1 MLADSFVK
9 SLFHGLLDEGAVF
22 PYPAPGDSDS
32 ASVASRVEA
41 LRHMGPAFAAEPRVV
56 GEEPLVSEDFEG
68 LAKLGIFGLRV
79 PAELGGQGLTCS
91 AQARILQELAGVDP
105 SRALVVG
112 VHGFVVESLLLFGTD
127 AQTEAHLPALASGA
141 SLGAFA
147 LTETGAGSDA
157 GGIQTYA
164 EANDRGFLLRGRKAW
179 VTNGPLADTFV
190 VFARTSPPDERVKPR
205 ITAFVVRRGP
215 GLTTGPLDSKLGMR
229 GAASSEIV
237 LDGVQVDRDAL
248 LGEVGRGFKVAVAVL
263 NRGRLALA
271 ATAFGQAKRLVRLAV
286 ERAETRHAFGR
297 AIGGF
302 ALTKDKVA
310 RMMADLYALESLLY
324 LTTSFVD
331 GRVQDPSVEC
341 AIAKVFASETLVRIT
356 EEASAIAAGI
366 GYSRGAPWERH
377 LRDARAHLA
386 FPGTNEILRCFVGL
400 SGMEGP
406 GRELTEVAKAMREPI
421 KGFGLLSD
429 FAVRKARSAL
439 GRERI
444 SRAHPSLARDV
455 AVLENNA
462 AELARNVDKVL
473 RKHGNMIAEMQFSQ
487 KRAADM
493 AIDLYAIAAVI
504 ARTSRQVERRGEEGA
519 RRELGLTSI
528 FVNSAAIRL
537 AENVAAFER
546 NDDELRKALADKAY
560 VDGGYPF
567 DLW

>member
-9 SLFHGLLDEGAVF
+9 SLFHGLLAEGAVF
-22 PYPAPGDSDS
+22 PYPAPRESES
-32 ASVASRVEA
+32 AAVSSRVEA
-41 LRHMGPAFAAEPRVV
+41 IRHMGPKFAAEPRVV
-56 GEEPLVSEDFEG
+56 GEEPLLREDFAE
-68 LAKLGIFGLRV
+68 LAKLGLFGLTV
-79 PAELGGQGLTCS
+79 PAELGGHGLGCS

-105 SRALVVG
+105 SRAVVLG
-112 VHGFVVESLLLFGTD
+112 AHGFVVEALLLFGTD
-127 AQTEAHLPALASGA
+127 GQSRAHLPALASGA
-141 SLGAFA
+141 SVGAFA
-147 LTETGAGSDA
+147 LTEAGAGSDA
-157 GGIQTYA
+157 GGVQTYA
-164 EANDRGFLLRGRKAW
+164 EANDEGFVLRGRKAW

-205 ITAFVVRRGP
+205 LTAFLVPRGP
-215 GLTTGPLDSKLGMR
+215 GLATGALDSKLGMR

-237 LDGVQVDRDAL
+237 LDSMQVGREAV

-271 ATAFGQAKRLVRLAV
+271 AAAFGQAKRLVRLAV

-331 GRVQDPSVEC
+331 GRVQDASVEC
-341 AIAKVFASETLVRIT
+341 AIAKVFASEVLVRIAA
-356 EEASAIAAGI
+356 EASAIAAGV
-366 GYSRGAPWERH
+366 GYSQAAPWERH
-377 LRDARAHLA
+377 LRDAHAHLI

-400 SGMEGP
+400 SGMQGP
-406 GRELTEVAKAMREPI
+406 GRDLTEVARAMREPI

-444 SRAHPSLARDV
+444 SRVHPALARDV
-455 AVLENNA
+455 AVLESNVP
-462 AELARNVDKVL
+462 ELQRNVDKVL
-473 RKHGNMIAEMQFSQ
+473 KKHGNMIAEMQFSQ

-493 AIDLYAIAAVI
+493 AIDLYAIAAVV

-528 FVNSAAIRL
+528 FTSAAAVRL
-537 AENVAAFER
+537 AENVAAFDR
-546 NDDELRKALADKAY
+546 NDDELRKAVADKAY

>member
-9 SLFHGLLDEGAVF
+9 SLFHGLLAEGAVF
-22 PYPAPGDSDS
+22 PYPAHGESES
-32 ASVASRVEA
+32 ATVSARVEA
-41 LRHMGPAFAAEPRVV
+41 IRHMGPGLAAEPRVL
-56 GEEPLVSEDFEG
+56 GEEPLIREDFAELARMG
-68 LAKLGIFGLRV
+68 LFGLRV
-79 PAELGGQGLTCS
+79 PEGLGGHGFTCS
-91 AQARILQELAGVDP
+91 AQARVLQELGGVDP
-105 SRALVVG
+105 SRAMVLSA
-112 VHGFVVESLLLFGTD
+112 HGFVVEALLLFGTD
-127 AQTEAHLPALASGA
+127 AQSRTHLPGLAAGA
-141 SLGAFA
+141 SIGAFA

-157 GGIQTYA
+157 GGVQTYA
-164 EANDRGFLLRGRKAW
+164 EANEQGFVLRGRKAW

-190 VFARTSPPDERVKPR
+190 IFARTSPPDERVKPR
-205 ITAFVVRRGP
+205 ITAFLVPRGP

-229 GAASSEIV
+229 GAPSSEIV
-237 LDGVQVDRDAL
+237 LDEVQVGREAL
-248 LGEVGRGFKVAVAVL
+248 LGEVGRGFKVAMAVL

-271 ATAFGQAKRLVRLAV
+271 AGAFGQAKRLVRLSV
-286 ERAETRHAFGR
+286 ERAESRHAFGR

-310 RMMADLYALESLLY
+310 RMMSELYALESLLY

-331 GRVQDPSVEC
+331 GRVQDPSIEC
-341 AIAKVFASETLVRIT
+341 AIAKVFASEVLVRIA
-356 EEASAIAAGI
+356 EESSALAAGV
-366 GYSRGAPWERH
+366 GYAHGAPWEKH
-377 LRDARAHLA
+377 LRDARAHLI

-400 SGMEGP
+400 SGMQGP
-406 GRELTEVAKAMREPI
+406 GRELTEVSKAMREPI

-444 SRAHPSLARDV
+444 SRVHPSLARDV
-455 AVLENNA
+455 AVLESNA
-462 AELARNVDKVL
+462 TELARNVDRVL
-473 RKHGNMIAEMQFSQ
+473 RKHGNQIAEMQFSQ

-493 AIDLYAIAAVI
+493 AIDLYAIAAVV

-528 FVNSAAIRL
+528 FVSAAQIRL

-546 NDDELRKALADKAY
+546 NDDELRKAVADKAY